1 MWIRLNFNLFSGQNK
16 FFFWSHD
23 QNFCVKE
30 KFHSENFTLYLR
42 DIIKKRSNKKEKSLI
57 QYKFFSGFVATNEE
71 KTEQIK
77 IFHFVQWCPLYTFKS
92 AKIRA
97 AHRNR
102 TIRFI
107 RYGCTGKTPVPSRL
121 QIYKLTAVIF
131 TAVNRIYSVNFSRIT
146 ALYGYTGG

>member
-1 MWIRLNFNLFSGQNK
+1 MNTIKFQFIFRQNK
-16 FFFWSHD
+16 FFFGSHD

-77 IFHFVQWCPLYTFKS
+77 IFHFVQWCPSYTFKS
-92 AKIRA
+92 AKILKSYFV
-97 AHRNR
+97 NNLIDYV
-102 TIRFI
+102 TM
-107 RYGCTGKTPVPSRL
+107 L
-121 QIYKLTAVIF
+121 QK
-131 TAVNRIYSVNFSRIT
+131 S
-146 ALYGYTGG
+146 